1 MTCMTSRLLRPAAA
15 LLLCLSFSSCGDDP
29 ELVRKREEQKAEI
42 RRLDGEL
49 KVLQEKI
56 SQIPAD
62 KTTELSKLKQDAE
75 LQKDEISSLEDEIQL
90 LQTKKAEIEKAHEAY
105 KRKYVVQ

>member
-1 MTCMTSRLLRPAAA
+1 MSSRVLRVAAA
-15 LLLCLSFSSCGDDP
+15 SLLCLSFSSCGDDP

-62 KTTELSKLKQDAE
+62 KTNELSKLKQDSE
-75 LQKDEISSLEDEIQL
+75 LQKDQIESLEEEIAS

-105 KRKYVVQ
+105 KRKYIIR

>member
-1 MTCMTSRLLRPAAA
+1 MNPLTSRVLRPAAA
-15 LLLCLSFSSCGDDP
+15 LLLCLAFSSCGDDP

-56 SQIPAD
+56 SQIPSD
-62 KTTELSKLKQDAE
+62 KSKELAE
-75 LQKDEISSLEDEIQL
+75 LKKESETQKESIATLEND
-90 LQTKKAEIEKAHEAY
+90 IEKLETEKARIEKDHEAY
-105 KRKYVVQ
+105 KRKYSLR

>member
-1 MTCMTSRLLRPAAA
+1 MNPMPSRMLRLAAA
-15 LLLCLSFSSCGDDP
+15 SLLCLSFSSCGDDP
-29 ELVRKREEQKAEI
+29 QLVQKREEQKAEI

-62 KTTELSKLKQDAE
+62 KTSELSKLKQDSD
-75 LQKDEISSLEDEIQL
+75 LQKQEIENLEEEIASLQS
-90 LQTKKAEIEKAHEAY
+90 KKAEIEKAHEAY
-105 KRKYVVQ
+105 KRKYVIR

>member
-1 MTCMTSRLLRPAAA
+1 MNPMPSRVLRIAAA
-15 LLLCLSFSSCGDDP
+15 SLLCLSLSSCGDDP

-56 SQIPAD
+56 SQIPQD
-62 KTTELSKLKQDAE
+62 KTSELSKLKQNSE
-75 LQKDEISSLEDEIQL
+75 IQKDEIEGLEGDIASLQA
-90 LQTKKAEIEKAHEAY
+90 KKAEIEKAHEAY
-105 KRKYVVQ
+105 KRKYVIR